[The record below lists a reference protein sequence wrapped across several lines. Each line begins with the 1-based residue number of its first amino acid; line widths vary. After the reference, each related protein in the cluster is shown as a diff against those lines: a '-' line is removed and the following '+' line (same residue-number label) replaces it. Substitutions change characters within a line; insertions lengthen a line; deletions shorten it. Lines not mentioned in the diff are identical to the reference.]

1 MIERECFYAITKEQI
16 RQSISE
22 KNLNNVTDTY
32 ALRQDSFK
40 DIRNQ
45 LDDLYRTELKLC
57 SICCAGRDD
66 RGLQED
72 FKMDLLHKINYIF
85 DRKQKIRLI
94 ELTVIIFIG
103 ALFELLGV
111 SAILPF
117 INVVLDPNSIQE
129 TSYLRFIYDL
139 FDFRSPN
146 SFMAFLGICLIMVYI
161 VKNVYIALMYDSQY
175 RFTFRNQCRVSCRLL
190 DSYLHEDYLF
200 HVAHNSAEL
209 LRNTNSDVVIFFQAV
224 LGVLQLATEISVCV
238 LLIIFLLFTDATIT
252 IGVASLLAFFVAGF
266 MKLFRKK
273 LKELGARSRDQQF
286 KMNKW
291 MLQAMGGIKEIKVMD
306 GEDFFSTQY
315 ARAYWIYAESQRK
328 YSLLGILPRPVLEMF
343 SITGLLTVVI
353 IRLLNG
359 VALDDFIP
367 ALSVFAIAA
376 FRMLPSFNRIT
387 NSMNI
392 VMFNRTAVDRIY
404 QDLKLAE
411 EHAAQKKGRDNRG
424 ISFEERISVDHV
436 TFKYPETN
444 NPVLEDAGLVIP
456 KNRSVAFIGPSGAG
470 KTTLAD
476 LILGILEPQGG
487 VIAVDGIDIRT
498 DMSAW
503 HEKIGYIPQSIYIM
517 DDTLRNN
524 VAFGISEDDID
535 DTKIWKALDE
545 AQLKGFV
552 KTLEDGLDT
561 NIGEGGMR
569 LSGGQR
575 QRIGIARALYN
586 DPQILVLDEATSA
599 LDMETEAAVME
610 AIESFNGNKTLIII
624 AHRLSTI
631 ENCDLIYKVE
641 NKKVMKK

>member
-1 MIERECFYAITKEQI
+1 MNLSVRAESIHKYFTSYGINVILTDITFRFVGCFG
-16 RQSISE
+16 IS
-22 KNLNNVTDTY
+22 
-32 ALRQDSFK
+32 
-40 DIRNQ
+40 
-45 LDDLYRTELKLC
+45 
-57 SICCAGRDD
+57 
-66 RGLQED
+66 LQEG

-85 DRKQKIRLI
+85 DRRQKIRLI

-117 INVVLDPNSIQE
+117 INVVLDPSSIQE
-129 TSYLRFIYDL
+129 TSYLRFIYEL
-139 FDFRSPN
+139 FDFKSSS
-146 SFMAFLGICLIMVYI
+146 SFMAFLGICLIVIYI

-209 LRNTNSDVVIFFQAV
+209 LRNTNTDVSIFFQVV
-224 LGVLQLATEISVCV
+224 LGVLQLATEVSVCV
-238 LLIIFLLFTDATIT
+238 LLVIFLLFTDAAIT
-252 IGVASLLAFFVAGF
+252 IGVAALLAFFVAGF
-266 MKLFRKK
+266 MKLFRTK
-273 LKELGARSRDQQF
+273 LKDLGARSRDQQF

-315 ARAYWIYAESQRK
+315 AEAYWAYAESQRK

-343 SITGLLTVVI
+343 CITGLLTVVI
-353 IRLLNG
+353 IRLLSG

-387 NSMNI
+387 NNMNT

-404 QDLKLAE
+404 QDLKQAE
-411 EHAAQKKGRDNRG
+411 EHAALKENQGSG
-424 ISFEERISVDHV
+424 EMSFGKEIAVDHV
-436 TFKYPETN
+436 TFTYPQAK
-444 NPVLEDAGLVIP
+444 NPVLEDVGLVIP
-456 KNRSVAFIGPSGAG
+456 KNKSVAFIGPSGAG

-476 LILGILEPQGG
+476 LILGILEPQNGM
-487 VIAVDGIDIRT
+487 IAVDRT
-498 DMSAW
+498 DIQTAMGAW

-524 VAFGISEDDID
+524 VAFGIDEDDID
-535 DTKIWKALDE
+535 DDKIWKALEE
-545 AQLKGFV
+545 AQLKEFV
-552 KTLEDGLDT
+552 KTLEDGLNT

-599 LDMETEAAVME
+599 LDTETETAVME

-624 AHRLSTI
+624 AHRLSTV
-631 ENCDLIYKVE
+631 ENCNLIYKIE
-641 NKKVMKK
+641 DKKVMRKDSLWA

>member
-1 MIERECFYAITKEQI
+1 MSCLG
-16 RQSISE
+16 IS
-22 KNLNNVTDTY
+22 
-32 ALRQDSFK
+32 
-40 DIRNQ
+40 
-45 LDDLYRTELKLC
+45 
-57 SICCAGRDD
+57 
-66 RGLQED
+66 LQEG
-72 FKMDLLHKINYIF
+72 FKMNLLHKINYIF
-85 DRKQKIRLI
+85 DRRQKIRLI

-117 INVVLDPNSIQE
+117 INVVLDPASIQE
-129 TSYLRFIYDL
+129 TSYLRFMYEL
-139 FDFRSPN
+139 FDFKSSN
-146 SFMAFLGICLIMVYI
+146 SFMAFLGICLIMIYI

-209 LRNTNSDVVIFFQAV
+209 LRNTNSDVAIFFQVV
-224 LGVLQLATEISVCV
+224 LGVLQLATEVSVCI
-238 LLIIFLLFTDATIT
+238 LLIIFLLFTDVAIT
-252 IGVASLLAFFVAGF
+252 IGVAALLAFFVAGF
-266 MKLFRKK
+266 MKLFRTK
-273 LKELGARSRDQQF
+273 LKILGARSRDQQF

-306 GEDFFSTQY
+306 SEDFFSSQY
-315 ARAYWIYAESQRK
+315 SEAYWAYAESQRK

-343 SITGLLTVVI
+343 CITGLLTVVI
-353 IRLLNG
+353 IRLLSG

-387 NSMNI
+387 NNI
-392 VMFNRTAVDRIY
+392 NIIMFNRTAVDKIY
-404 QDLKLAE
+404 QDLKQAE
-411 EHAAQKKGRDNRG
+411 EHTALKESRG
-424 ISFEERISVDHV
+424 NEEMSFEKEISVEHV
-436 TFKYPETN
+436 TFTYPQAN
-444 NPVLEDAGLVIP
+444 SPVLEDASLVIP
-456 KNRSVAFIGPSGAG
+456 KNKSVAFIGPSGAG

-476 LILGILEPQGG
+476 LILGILEPQRGMI
-487 VIAVDGIDIRT
+487 VVDRT
-498 DMSAW
+498 DIQTAMGAW

-524 VAFGISEDDID
+524 VAFGIDEDDID
-535 DTKIWKALDE
+535 DDKIWRALDE
-545 AQLKGFV
+545 AQLKEFV
-552 KTLEDGLDT
+552 KTLEDGLNT

-599 LDMETEAAVME
+599 LDMDTETAVME

-624 AHRLSTI
+624 AHRLSTV
-631 ENCDLIYKVE
+631 ENCNLIYKVE
-641 NKKVMKK
+641 DKKATRKDSLWT